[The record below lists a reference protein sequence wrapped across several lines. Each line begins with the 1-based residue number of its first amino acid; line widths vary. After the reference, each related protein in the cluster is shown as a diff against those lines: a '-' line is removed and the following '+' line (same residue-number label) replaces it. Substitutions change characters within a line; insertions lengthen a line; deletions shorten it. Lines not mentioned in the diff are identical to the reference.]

1 MLLQKVTDYK
11 VELSEYYKVVKPF
24 IEKWH
29 YSHSV
34 RGLHACLSYCF
45 GLFDEDIFGLPKLI
59 GGMIYGVPSS
69 RMEQKSVRY
78 GNKPGKVLE
87 LNRLCCIDDTPTN
100 TESYFIGQTLKW
112 LSKNTDYQ
120 VVVSYA
126 DPDYGHG
133 GTIYKATNFI
143 HYDMTGTD
151 KVLIVDGKK
160 YHRRTLRKVSPYAET
175 IRQRLEDKDPDV
187 YWKKTC
193 EKHIY
198 IYYLDKKLKRK
209 RNKSN

>member
-1 MLLQKVTDYK
+1 MSQLSKVIDYK
-11 VELSEYYKVVKPF
+11 VELSEYKVVKPL

-34 RGLHACLSYCF
+34 RGLHASYCF
-45 GLFDEDIFGLPKLI
+45 GLFDEDMFGFPKLI

-69 RMEQKSVRY
+69 RMGQKSVRY
-78 GNKPGKVLE
+78 GNEPGKVLE

-112 LSKNTDYQ
+112 LSSNTDYQ

-126 DPDYGHG
+126 DPDYGHS
-133 GTIYKATNFI
+133 GTIYKATNFL
-143 HYDMTGTD
+143 HYGMSGSD
-151 KVLIVDGKK
+151 KVLIVDGEK
-160 YHRRTLRKVSPYAET
+160 YHRRFINKDTPAAYEIKRRY
-175 IRQRLEDKDPDV
+175 EDGDDNV
-187 YWKKTC
+187 YFKPTP

-198 IYYLDKKLKRK
+198 IYYLDKRLKRK
-209 RNKSN
+209 NAVL

>member
-1 MLLQKVTDYK
+1 MSKVTDYK
-11 VELSEYYKVVKPF
+11 VELSEYKVVKPL

-29 YSHSV
+29 YSRSV
-34 RGLHACLSYCF
+34 RGLHTSYCF
-45 GLFDEDIFGLPKLI
+45 GLFDEDMFGFPKLI

-69 RMEQKSVRY
+69 RMGQKSVRY
-78 GNKPGKVLE
+78 GNEPGKVLE

-112 LSKNTDYQ
+112 LSSNTDYQ

-126 DPDYGHG
+126 DPDYGHS
-133 GTIYKATNFI
+133 GTIYKASNFI
-143 HYDMTGTD
+143 HYGMTGTD
-151 KVLIVDGKK
+151 KVLMVDGEK
-160 YHRRTLRKVSPYAET
+160 YHRRFINRDFSAAYEVKKRY
-175 IRQRLEDKDPDV
+175 EDGDKNV
-187 YWKKTC
+187 YFKPTP

-209 RNKSN
+209 NNVL

>member
-1 MLLQKVTDYK
+1 MIKVSDYK
-11 VELSEYYKVVKPF
+11 VELSEYKVVKPL

-34 RGLHACLSYCF
+34 RGLQISQCF
-45 GLFDEDIFGLPKLI
+45 GLFGEDMFGLPKLI

-69 RMEQKSVRY
+69 RMGQKSVRY

-87 LNRLCCIDDTPTN
+87 LKRLCCIDDTPTN
-100 TESYFIGQTLKW
+100 TESYFIGKTLKW

-126 DPDYGHG
+126 YPDYGHS
-133 GTIYKATNFI
+133 GTIYKASNFI
-143 HYDMTGTD
+143 HYGMTGTD
-151 KVLIVDGKK
+151 KVLMVDGEK
-160 YHRRTLRKVSPYAET
+160 YHRRFINRDFSAAYEVKKRY
-175 IRQRLEDKDPDV
+175 EDGDKNV
-187 YWKKTC
+187 YFRPTP

-209 RNKSN
+209 NNVL

>member
-1 MLLQKVTDYK
+1 MIKVSDYK
-11 VELSEYYKVVKPF
+11 VELSEYKVVKPL

-34 RGLHACLSYCF
+34 RGLQISQCF
-45 GLFDEDIFGLPKLI
+45 GLFGEDMFGLPKLI

-69 RMEQKSVRY
+69 RMGQKSVRY

-87 LNRLCCIDDTPTN
+87 LKRLCCIDDTPTN
-100 TESYFIGQTLKW
+100 TESYFIGKTLKW

-126 DPDYGHG
+126 DPDYGHS
-133 GTIYKATNFI
+133 GTIYKASNFI
-143 HYDMTGTD
+143 HYGMTGTD
-151 KVLIVDGKK
+151 KVLMVDGEK
-160 YHRRTLRKVSPYAET
+160 YHRRFINRDFSAAYEVKKRY
-175 IRQRLEDKDPDV
+175 EDGDKNV
-187 YWKKTC
+187 YFRPTP

-209 RNKSN
+209 NNGKV

>member
-1 MLLQKVTDYK
+1 MIKVSDYK
-11 VELSEYYKVVKPF
+11 VELSEYKVVKPL

-34 RGLHACLSYCF
+34 RGLHASYCF
-45 GLFDEDIFGLPKLI
+45 GLFDEDMFGLPKLI
-59 GGMIYGVPSS
+59 GSMIYGVPSS
-69 RMEQKSVRY
+69 RMGQKSVRY

-151 KVLIVDGKK
+151 KVLMVDGKK
-160 YHRRTLRKVSPYAET
+160 YHRRTLRKDSPYAET
-175 IRQRLEDKDPDV
+175 IRQRLKDKDPNV

-193 EKHIY
+193 EKHTY
-198 IYYLDKKLKRK
+198 IYYLDKQLKRK
-209 RNKSN
+209 YDKRKNS

>member
-1 MLLQKVTDYK
+1 MIKVSDYK
-11 VELSEYYKVVKPF
+11 VELSEYKVVKPL

-34 RGLHACLSYCF
+34 RGLHASYCF

-69 RMEQKSVRY
+69 RMGQKSVRY

>member
-1 MLLQKVTDYK
+1 MIKVSDYK
-11 VELSEYYKVVKPF
+11 VELSEYKVVKPL

-34 RGLHACLSYCF
+34 RGLQISQCF
-45 GLFDEDIFGLPKLI
+45 GLFGEDMFGLPKLI

-69 RMEQKSVRY
+69 RMGQKSVRY

-87 LNRLCCIDDTPTN
+87 LKRLCCIDDTPTN
-100 TESYFIGQTLKW
+100 TESYFIGKTLKW

-126 DPDYGHG
+126 DPDYGHS
-133 GTIYKATNFI
+133 GTIYKASNFI
-143 HYDMTGTD
+143 HYGMTGTD
-151 KVLIVDGKK
+151 KVLMVDGEK
-160 YHRRTLRKVSPYAET
+160 YHRRFINRDFSAAYEVKKRY
-175 IRQRLEDKDPDV
+175 EDGDKNV
-187 YWKKTC
+187 YFRPTP

-209 RNKSN
+209 NNVL

>member
-1 MLLQKVTDYK
+1 MIKVSDYK
-11 VELSEYYKVVKPF
+11 VELSEYKVVKPF

-34 RGLHACLSYCF
+34 RGLQISQCF
-45 GLFDEDIFGLPKLI
+45 GLFGEDMFGLPKLI

-69 RMEQKSVRY
+69 RMGQKSVRY

-87 LNRLCCIDDTPTN
+87 LKRLCCIDDTPTN
-100 TESYFIGQTLKW
+100 TESYFIGKTLKW

-126 DPDYGHG
+126 DPDYGHS
-133 GTIYKATNFI
+133 GTIYKASNFI
-143 HYDMTGTD
+143 HYGMTGTD
-151 KVLIVDGKK
+151 KVLMVDGEK
-160 YHRRTLRKVSPYAET
+160 YHRRFINRDFSAAYEVKKRY
-175 IRQRLEDKDPDV
+175 EDGDKNV
-187 YWKKTC
+187 YFRPTP

-209 RNKSN
+209 NNVL

>member
-1 MLLQKVTDYK
+1 MGGVTDYK
-11 VELSEYYKVVKPF
+11 IEHSTYHTVKPF

-29 YSHSV
+29 YSHSTK
-34 RGLHACLSYCF
+34 GLHISYCF
-45 GLFDEDIFGLPKLI
+45 GLFREGKFGLDKMI
-59 GGMIYGVPSS
+59 GAMIYGVPSS
-69 RMEQKSVRY
+69 MEGQKTDKY
-78 GNKPGKVLE
+78 GNESGKILE
-87 LNRLCCIDDTPTN
+87 LNRMCCIDDTLTN
-100 TESYFIGQTLKW
+100 TESYFVAGTLKW
-112 LSKNTDYQ
+112 LERNTDYQ

-126 DPDYGHG
+126 DPEYGHG
-133 GTIYKATNFI
+133 GTIYKASNFI

-151 KVLIVDGKK
+151 KILMVDGKK
-160 YHRRTLRKVSPYAET
+160 YHRRSIRKVSPYAET

-209 RNKSN
+209 MRDKKSG

>member
-1 MLLQKVTDYK
+1 MIKVSDYK
-11 VELSEYYKVVKPF
+11 VELSEYKVVKPL

-34 RGLHACLSYCF
+34 RGLQISQCF
-45 GLFDEDIFGLPKLI
+45 GLFGEDMFGLPKLI

-69 RMEQKSVRY
+69 RMGQKSVRY

-100 TESYFIGQTLKW
+100 TESYFIGQTLRW
-112 LSKNTDYQ
+112 LSNNTDYQ

-126 DPDYGHG
+126 DPDYGHS

-143 HYDMTGTD
+143 HYGMSGSD
-151 KVLIVDGKK
+151 KVLIVDG
-160 YHRRTLRKVSPYAET
+160 ENT
-175 IRQRLEDKDPDV
+175 IEDLLIKI
-187 YWKKTC
+187 
-193 EKHIY
+193 HQ
-198 IYYLDKKLKRK
+198 LLMR
-209 RNKSN
+209 

>member
-1 MLLQKVTDYK
+1 MIKVSDYK
-11 VELSEYYKVVKPF
+11 VELSEYKVVKPL

-34 RGLHACLSYCF
+34 RGLQISQCF
-45 GLFDEDIFGLPKLI
+45 GLFGEDMFGLPKLI

-69 RMEQKSVRY
+69 RMGQKSVRY
-78 GNKPGKVLE
+78 GNEPGKVLE
-87 LNRLCCIDDTPTN
+87 LKRLCCIDDTPTN
-100 TESYFIGQTLKW
+100 TESYFIGKTLKW

-126 DPDYGHG
+126 DPDYGHS
-133 GTIYKATNFI
+133 GTIYKASNFI
-143 HYDMTGTD
+143 HYGMTGTD
-151 KVLIVDGKK
+151 KVLMVDGEK
-160 YHRRTLRKVSPYAET
+160 YHRRFINRDFSAAYEVKKRY
-175 IRQRLEDKDPDV
+175 EDGDKNV
-187 YWKKTC
+187 YFRPTP

-209 RNKSN
+209 NNVL

>member
-1 MLLQKVTDYK
+1 MIKVSDYK
-11 VELSEYYKVVKPF
+11 VELSEYKVVKPL

-34 RGLHACLSYCF
+34 RGLQISQCF
-45 GLFDEDIFGLPKLI
+45 GLFGEDMFGLPKLI

-69 RMEQKSVRY
+69 RMGQKSVRY
-78 GNKPGKVLE
+78 GNEPGKVLE
-87 LNRLCCIDDTPTN
+87 LKRLCCIDDTPTN
-100 TESYFIGQTLKW
+100 TESYFIGKTLKW

-126 DPDYGHG
+126 DPDYGHS
-133 GTIYKATNFI
+133 GTIYKASNFI
-143 HYDMTGTD
+143 HYGMTGTD
-151 KVLIVDGKK
+151 KVLMVDGEK
-160 YHRRTLRKVSPYAET
+160 YHRRFINRDFFAAYEVKKRY
-175 IRQRLEDKDPDV
+175 EDGDKNV
-187 YWKKTC
+187 YFRPTP

-209 RNKSN
+209 NNVL

>member
-1 MLLQKVTDYK
+1 MIKVSDYK
-11 VELSEYYKVVKPF
+11 VELSEYKVVKPL

-34 RGLHACLSYCF
+34 RGLHASYCF
-45 GLFDEDIFGLPKLI
+45 GLFDEDVFGFPKLI

-69 RMEQKSVRY
+69 RMGQKSVRY

-126 DPDYGHG
+126 DPDYGHS
-133 GTIYKATNFI
+133 GTIYKASNFI
-143 HYDMTGTD
+143 HYGMTGTD
-151 KVLIVDGKK
+151 KVLMVDGEK
-160 YHRRTLRKVSPYAET
+160 YHRRFINRDFSAAYEVKKRY
-175 IRQRLEDKDPDV
+175 EDGDKNV
-187 YWKKTC
+187 YFRPTP

-209 RNKSN
+209 NNVL